1 LNLGIHTTLKPP
13 NPLTFPMPELDA
25 MHVLLI
31 VFSKLPLPIDVTTK
45 RIEDE
50 RAKWAKVTGLRV

>member
-1 LNLGIHTTLKPP
+1 
-13 NPLTFPMPELDA
+13 MPELDA

-31 VFSKLPLPIDVTTK
+31 LFSKLTLLIDVTTK

-50 RAKWAKVTGLRV
+50 RAKWAKVTGL